1 MQLFVC
7 LLLITI
13 VGAKCGLWYQFSHS
27 REGPFRENRYGN
39 GGSPY
44 ADTKWAAGY
53 ESLDQQIMCND
64 EEMFQQCHRAQ
75 YILDAFASKNN
86 LPLATIGCADNIVCS
101 PTLPGNNGKFYCQN
115 MDAYDLCLQAQLF
128 IENLNQTA
136 QYPIRCVY
144 ASMLSDNIPVI
155 NYRRSEPTT
164 TIVPTVPANTTLTP
178 TTTSPSLASLNLV
191 SVLLLLL
198 VLL

>member
-1 MQLFVC
+1 MHLFVC
-7 LLLITI
+7 LFLITI
-13 VGAKCGLWYQFSHS
+13 VEAKCGLWYQFSHT

-39 GGSPY
+39 GASAYG
-44 ADTKWAAGY
+44 DTKWAAGY

-75 YILDAFASKNN
+75 HILDVFATKNN
-86 LPLATIGCADNIVCS
+86 LPLETIGCADNIICS

-115 MDAYDLCLQAQLF
+115 MDAYDLCIQAQSF
-128 IENLNQTA
+128 IDNLNQTA

-144 ASMLSDNIPVI
+144 ASMLSDDIPVI
-155 NYRRSEPTT
+155 NYRRSDPATT
-164 TIVPTVPANTTLTP
+164 TVPANTTLPP
-178 TTTSPSLASLNLV
+178 TTTSPSVASLNLV